1 MNFRTYTMDG
11 GGRKRR
17 SKRTQGAVAHWSL
30 VRVLLP
36 FFFPL
41 AILFTVVVFRV
52 MFQSE
57 TEQLHRSAARMQM
70 KIHECDREI
79 QHLNNKLEHFSR
91 RQFINQQ
98 VARFNLPLR
107 NPQPGQMRNLVGIR
121 TNEVAAGTG
130 TAQPPRK
137 LIISRR

>member
-11 GGRKRR
+11 SERKRR
-17 SKRTQGAVAHWSL
+17 SKRTKGTVAHWSL

-41 AILFTVVVFRV
+41 AILFTVVVVRV
-52 MFQSE
+52 MFKSE
-57 TEQLHRSAARMQM
+57 TEQLHRAAAHMQL

-98 VARFNLPLR
+98 VAHFNLPLR
-107 NPQPGQMRNLVGIR
+107 NPQPGQMRNLGGAR
-121 TNEVAAGTG
+121 PDEAAPGT
-130 TAQPPRK
+130 TQPPRK

>member
-11 GGRKRR
+11 AGRKRR
-17 SKRTQGAVAHWSL
+17 AKRNRGTVAHWSL

-41 AILFTVVVFRV
+41 AILFTVVVVRV
-52 MFQSE
+52 KFQSDHE
-57 TEQLHRSAARMQM
+57 KLHRAAAHMQL

-79 QHLNNKLEHFSR
+79 QNLNNKLEHFSR

-107 NPQPGQMRNLVGIR
+107 NPQPGQMRNLTGAR
-121 TNEVAAGTG
+121 PDEAGAGT
-130 TAQPPRK
+130 TQPPRK